1 MKFAFCTDLK
11 FQFAASKL
19 TVTVRWR
26 SAALFFFHL
35 FILYFVFVAV
45 NKFSIF
51 PFSVCIRVNFSS

>member
-19 TVTVRWR
+19 TVTVRCR
-26 SAALFFFHL
+26 SAAPIFFYL
-35 FILYFVFVAV
+35 FIFFVFVAV